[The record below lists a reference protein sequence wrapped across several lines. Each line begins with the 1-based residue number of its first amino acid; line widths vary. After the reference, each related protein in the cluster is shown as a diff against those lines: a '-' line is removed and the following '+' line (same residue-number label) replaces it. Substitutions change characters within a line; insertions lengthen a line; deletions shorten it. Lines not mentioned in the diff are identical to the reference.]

1 VLRFDDAGGQPEV
14 LAEHM
19 PQLVPAAGPAPV
31 PSHAPFVPPET
42 PTGLVVDSAEGEE
55 PAGRRRPAHARR
67 MVPPGPWLAVG
78 GGAAAAVILVVSLL
92 TFTGG
97 SPRPAATAPP
107 PSQTRANQPPL
118 TTPTTVA
125 PVQLVQSDSQEATFS
140 LTSSA
145 SIELV
150 STQRCWVEVR
160 SGSASGP
167 VVFSTTLVGG
177 QRQTL
182 PSGQTLWIRLGFPPG
197 VSIVINGTP
206 LAVPLLSTPSPY
218 NVKFQTASTTG

>member
-1 VLRFDDAGGQPEV
+1 
-14 LAEHM
+14 
-19 PQLVPAAGPAPV
+19 
-31 PSHAPFVPPET
+31 
-42 PTGLVVDSAEGEE
+42 
-55 PAGRRRPAHARR
+55 
-67 MVPPGPWLAVG
+67 
-78 GGAAAAVILVVSLL
+78 VILVVSLL